1 MAKATQVDGLNFDG
15 PASDA
20 IGQVLLVR
28 MEEMCALGEK
38 AVDWNDPENVHNMRV
53 ASRRLRGAAHDFS
66 PYLNSRP
73 LVSSFKSIKKVA
85 RALGRVRDFDVTIER
100 LTRTANKAPEDL
112 KTCILEIVADWNED
126 LEKSRVKLLPWIES
140 ESLEELRAKFAI
152 ALTNAIKPRK
162 HQKAL
167 GGNGAEQFTYR
178 HVAKAVILERLT
190 QFEELSDSLYRPLK
204 MKPLHNLR
212 IAAKHLRYALEL
224 FEGGWSSSLASIAQH
239 VAAIQSALGDV
250 HDCDIMIEDF
260 GKAAVQQVGDPNRQT
275 ISSWL
280 MMSFLEQRDKALKK
294 SLKQWKRW
302 QSEAMAAA
310 IRKIVEDDSA
320 GNAEGPV

>member
-28 MEEMCALGEK
+28 MAEMCALGEK

-73 LVSSFKSIKKVA
+73 LVSSFKSIKKLA

-112 KTCILEIVADWNED
+112 EGGILEIVAGWNAD
-126 LEKSRVKLLPWIES
+126 LEKSRVKLIPWITL
-140 ESLEELRAKFAI
+140 ESLEELRSKFAI

-162 HQKAL
+162 DRKAL
-167 GGNGAEQFTYR
+167 SANGAEPLTYR
-178 HVAKAVILERLT
+178 QVAKAVILERLT
-190 QFEELSDSLYRPLK
+190 QFEDLSSSLYRPLK
-204 MKPLHNLR
+204 VKPLHNLR

-239 VAAIQSALGDV
+239 VASIQSALGDV

-260 GKAAVQQVGDPNRQT
+260 GKAAAQQVGDTNRQST
-275 ISSWL
+275 SSWL
-280 MMSFLEQRDKALKK
+280 MMSFLEQRDKGLKK

-310 IRKIVEDDSA
+310 IRKVVENDSA
-320 GNAEGPV
+320 ENAAGQA